1 MLPARESLA
10 ISQLVLYIPAF
21 FATIFV
27 VIRHGFHRQAGWI
40 FLAIL
45 ALLRIVGSGLEIAS
59 VKNPQSTDDF
69 EWAAILQS
77 VGISPLLM
85 ASLGLLKRIT
95 EESSTHHTPISSKYP
110 LPGGLIGRFLIE
122 KGASTSSYRSLAIGL
137 LQIPCVIALILC
149 IIGGTD
155 VGSTNSSDRKTG
167 LTHLKEGLII
177 FAVVWAAL
185 WLLTI
190 LTVRDWS
197 RIYEGE
203 RRVLI
208 AVVVAVPLLALRILY
223 GVLSVFVDKG
233 SFSFIGG
240 GIVPRVL
247 LATVEEFLIVII
259 FIGVGLTVP
268 KFAKQNEGRLETVEL
283 GI

>member
-95 EESSTHHTPISSKYP
+95 EE
-110 LPGGLIGRFLIE
+110 FLIE